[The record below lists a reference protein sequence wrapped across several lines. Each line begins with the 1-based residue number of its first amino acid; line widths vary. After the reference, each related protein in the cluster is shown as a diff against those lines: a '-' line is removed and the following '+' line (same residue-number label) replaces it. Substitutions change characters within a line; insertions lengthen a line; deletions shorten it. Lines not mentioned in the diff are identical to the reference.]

1 MSKELER
8 RGLPVALVSA
18 IPVIP
23 LGAGAN
29 RVVKGVRVEHVCGD
43 PSLSDAADR
52 DLRRRIVATAFRA
65 LRTCFRL
72 GTWYHR
78 LLTGSREQLPFV
90 PPSPNRTV

>member
-29 RVVKGVRVEHVCGD
+29 RVVRGVRVEHVCGD

-65 LRTCFRL
+65 LRTPVAAPTLFDPADMV
-72 GTWYHR
+72 GGASE
-78 LLTGSREQLPFV
+78 GSGAA
-90 PPSPNRTV
+90 